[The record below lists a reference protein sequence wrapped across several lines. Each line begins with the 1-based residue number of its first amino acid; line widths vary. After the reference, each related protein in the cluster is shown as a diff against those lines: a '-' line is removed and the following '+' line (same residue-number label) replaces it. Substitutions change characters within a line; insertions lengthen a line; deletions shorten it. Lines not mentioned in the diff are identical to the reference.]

1 MIAKKMFCSLAQGG
15 RLLSRSFS
23 SSATRSSNTPGLL
36 EWRRY
41 KIRFEGMQEFLR
53 LTEESAALRKSLHP
67 GWLGFFTPDTGGC
80 LTSVH
85 HIYHYDDMLHRQEV
99 RAKASEDEGWKAYRA
114 AIGPH
119 VVEQESSIFKPAV
132 QCIEAAGAPL
142 IQDFKPEPEE
152 GVMYELRKYQLHPG
166 YGSVPGL
173 IESFSKGL
181 PHKVAADSNSKLV
194 YFGFI
199 DVGMLNTVIELWRYP
214 SLAASIKARES
225 ARKVA
230 EWKDCINSVTPNVQ
244 HFRTTA
250 LHPTSFSPLR

>member
-1 MIAKKMFCSLAQGG
+1 MIAKKMICSLAQGG

-23 SSATRSSNTPGLL
+23 SSATPSSNTPGLL

-99 RAKASEDEGWKAYRA
+99 RAKASEEEGWKAYRA

-132 QCIEAAGAPL
+132 QCIEAGGAPL

-152 GVMYELRKYQLHPG
+152 GVMYELRWVTQRALRQHPFAPF
-166 YGSVPGL
+166 SALFVALFAPL
-173 IESFSKGL
+173 LTPRLSLRCAESISCIQ
-181 PHKVAADSNSKLV
+181 A
-194 YFGFI
+194 
-199 DVGMLNTVIELWRYP
+199 T
-214 SLAASIKARES
+214 AR
-225 ARKVA
+225 
-230 EWKDCINSVTPNVQ
+230 
-244 HFRTTA
+244 
-250 LHPTSFSPLR
+250 SPA